1 VRLRTKTGEDA
12 PAKTGAVVTLAAN
25 QDGATR
31 RLGGRGLGSWLTV
44 GWLDSITH
52 HNHALPLIPK
62 TTSHHQVFRLD
73 RRNLASS
80 LHRMEMGEQNVTLK
94 SLESL
99 MKRLNCR
106 ITDIF
111 E

>member
-1 VRLRTKTGEDA
+1 MWEGVRRSVWLVASSLQKQLARYLRTRRGDLSYPEFSRKTGI
-12 PAKTGAVVTLAAN
+12 
-25 QDGATR
+25 
-31 RLGGRGLGSWLTV
+31 S
-44 GWLDSITH
+44 
-52 HNHALPLIPK
+52 
-62 TTSHHQVFRLD
+62 
-73 RRNLASS
+73 ASS

>member
-1 VRLRTKTGEDA
+1 MFSSSRSFATSASSVLQVYTVNQISHMWEGVRRSVWLVASSLQKQLARYLRTRRGDLSYPEFSRKTGI
-12 PAKTGAVVTLAAN
+12 
-25 QDGATR
+25 
-31 RLGGRGLGSWLTV
+31 S
-44 GWLDSITH
+44 
-52 HNHALPLIPK
+52 
-62 TTSHHQVFRLD
+62 
-73 RRNLASS
+73 ASS

>member
-1 VRLRTKTGEDA
+1 VRLRTKTGEDGLGNTA
-12 PAKTGAVVTLAAN
+12 AVLTLAAN
-25 QDGATR
+25 QDRATG
-31 RLGGRGLGSWLTV
+31 RLGGRGSGSWLTV
-44 GWLDSITH
+44 GSLDSITH

-62 TTSHHQVFRLD
+62 TTSHHQVFRPD
-73 RRNLASS
+73 RRLPASS

-99 MKRLNCR
+99 LKRLNCR